1 MQILIVDKSR
11 AQRNATSHFLQ
22 DLGFKV
28 QETADGTE
36 ALRYLK
42 TAETPDGVLVDWDMP
57 GMNGLQFIQQVRQD
71 PKHTELPIILMADD
85 KFNDRVAEALK
96 IGADEVLMK
105 PFTKEVLATKLE
117 LLGIESADD

>member
-1 MQILIVDKSR
+1 M
-11 AQRNATSHFLQ
+11 
-22 DLGFKV
+22 

-42 TAETPDGVLVDWDMP
+42 TAEPPAGVLVDWDLP
-57 GMNGLQFIQQVRQD
+57 GMNGLEFIQKIRQD
-71 PKHTELPIILMADD
+71 PKHSGLPIILMADD
-85 KFNDRVAEALK
+85 KFNDRVAEALT

-117 LLGIESADD
+117 LLGIESSED